1 LKNLRFKINAYTK
14 TVRAMA
20 RLVFRGRRLQVTFPQ
35 ALFDQI
41 EEIAT
46 KETKS
51 LSAAVMELVAE
62 GIKARSLSK
71 LTPGNDSK
79 D

>member
-1 LKNLRFKINAYTK
+1 LKDLRFKINAYTK

-35 ALFDQI
+35 ALFSQI
-41 EEIAT
+41 EEIA
-46 KETKS
+46 KEETKS
-51 LSAAVMELVAE
+51 LSSAVMELVAE
-62 GIKARSLSK
+62 GIKSRSLSK
-71 LTPGNDSK
+71 TNPGNSSK